1 MEWPRSIVTR
11 RLTGQEVFTRGGRPG
26 ELAVLDFWQWACSE
40 LAGNTLRGVLAEFL
54 VARALDACSG
64 YRMEWAAADI
74 TTAAGMLVEV
84 KSASYFQVWAQ
95 RKPSPIRFSIA
106 PTHGWEAQ
114 TGAYEAT
121 ARRQAHLYVF
131 AILGRPGLETVDPLN
146 LDDWEFLV
154 LPSRLLTERVGGQK
168 SIGLGPLLQLEPERV
183 GHDGLAACLRR
194 LENEIVRGGGVTGGD

>member
-1 MEWPRSIVTR
+1 MGGACSIVSR

-26 ELAVLDFWQWACSE
+26 ELAVLEFWQWACSE

-54 VARALDACSG
+54 VARALDACGG
-64 YRMEWAAADI
+64 YRAEWAPADL
-74 TTAAGMLVEV
+74 TTVAGMLVEV
-84 KSASYFQVWAQ
+84 KSASYFQVWPQ
-95 RKPSPIRFSIA
+95 TRPSQIRFSIP
-106 PTHGWEAQ
+106 PTHAWEAQ

-154 LPSRLLTERVGGQK
+154 LSSRKLTERLGGQK
-168 SIGLGPLLQLEPERV
+168 SISLRPLLQLEPERV
-183 GHDGLAACLRR
+183 GYDGLAACLRR
-194 LENEIVRGGGVTGGD
+194 LEASIVRGGGATGGD

>member
-1 MEWPRSIVTR
+1 MGGAGSMVSL

-26 ELAVLDFWQWACSE
+26 EMAVLEFWQWACSE

-54 VARALDACSG
+54 VARALDACAG
-64 YRMEWAAADI
+64 YRAEWAPADI

-84 KSASYFQVWAQ
+84 KSASYSQVWAQ
-95 RKPSPIRFSIA
+95 RRPSPIRFSIA
-106 PTHGWEAQ
+106 PTHAWESQ

-154 LPSRLLTERVGGQK
+154 LPSRKLTERVGGQK
-168 SIGLGPLLQLEPERV
+168 SIGLAPVLQLGPERM
-183 GHDGLAACLRR
+183 GYDGLAACLRR
-194 LENEIVRGGGVTGGD
+194 LEDEIVRGGVDTGRE